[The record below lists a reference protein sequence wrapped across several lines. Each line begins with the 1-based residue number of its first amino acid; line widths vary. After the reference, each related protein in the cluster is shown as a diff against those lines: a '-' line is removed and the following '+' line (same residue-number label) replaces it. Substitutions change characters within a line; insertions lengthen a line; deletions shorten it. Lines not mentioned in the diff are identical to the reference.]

1 MAKHNKVPD
10 NEEIQN
16 YYQLNT
22 DAVDR
27 LVNATKETAPEIP
40 AEEETYRKQG
50 FLSKVP
56 SSVKALVAKYWFFGA
71 ACFFFYWGLAMFV
84 SDPYAL
90 ILILGVA
97 IGLIT
102 DLLTNNA
109 FRYFQSSEKE
119 YDKWMLF
126 PMKKLWTIFANVIY
140 GVILVVLVRYLYDFI
155 NRAVISLKDLPA
167 ETVVLGVEPFLFG
180 LFCLVFDL
188 AFIWIKNLIVYLIK
202 KRKTY

>member
-1 MAKHNKVPD
+1 MAKQNKVPE

-27 LVNATKETAPEIP
+27 LVNATKETAKEIP

-56 SSVKALVAKYWFFGA
+56 SPVKALVAKYWFFGA

-126 PMKKLWTIFANVIY
+126 PVKKLWTIFANVIY
-140 GVILVVLVRYLYDFI
+140 GVVLVVLVRYLYDFI
-155 NRAVISLKDLPA
+155 NRAVISVKDLPA

-180 LFCLVFDL
+180 LFCLAFDL
-188 AFIWIKNLIVYLIK
+188 SFIWIKNLIVYLIK